1 MNLRIWRKMTMND
14 FAEFMKM
21 MNEDPDKFNEM
32 RETVTSDKVR
42 DVMAKADEM
51 DKTLIAANLN
61 IFLKKKKSNENLIKS
76 IASMVMFRTIFA
88 HIMPEDAP
96 NPEKT
101 LEQAKKLGVAIDNV
115 ITALQT
121 YAKEY
126 EEFNNITDSDI
137 SKMEE
142 YKQQLDDGQE

>member
-14 FAEFMKM
+14 FTEFMKM
-21 MNEDPDKFNEM
+21 MKDDPDKFNEM

-42 DVMAKADEM
+42 DVMAKADGM
-51 DKTLIAANLN
+51 DKTLIAANLK

-76 IASMVMFRTIFA
+76 VASMVTLHEIFA
-88 HIMPEDAP
+88 YITSEDAP

-126 EEFNNITDSDI
+126 EEFNNVTNSDI

>member
-1 MNLRIWRKMTMND
+1 
-14 FAEFMKM
+14 
-21 MNEDPDKFNEM
+21 M
-32 RETVTSDKVR
+32 REKVTSDKVR
-42 DVMAKADEM
+42 DVMVKADEM

-61 IFLKKKKSNENLIKS
+61 IFLKKKKSNENLINS
-76 IASMVMFRTIFA
+76 VASMVMFHKMFA

-96 NPEKT
+96 NPERT
-101 LEQAKKLGVAIDNV
+101 LEQAKRLGVAIDNV

-126 EEFNNITDSDI
+126 EEFNNATDSDI

-142 YKQQLDDGQE
+142 YKHQLDDGQE

>member
-1 MNLRIWRKMTMND
+1 MND

-21 MNEDPDKFNEM
+21 MNEDPEKFNEM
-32 RETVTSDKVR
+32 QDKVTSDKVR
-42 DVMAKADEM
+42 DAMAKADEM
-51 DKTLIAANLN
+51 DKTLITANLN
-61 IFLKKKKSNENLIKS
+61 IFLKKKKSNEHLIES
-76 IASMVMFRTIFA
+76 ISSMVMLHKIFA

-101 LEQAKKLGVAIDNV
+101 LKQAKKLGVAIDNV

-126 EEFNNITDSDI
+126 EEFNNATDSDI

-142 YKQQLDDGQE
+142 YKQHLDDGQE

>member
-1 MNLRIWRKMTMND
+1 MND

-21 MNEDPDKFNEM
+21 MKDDPDKFNEM

-76 IASMVMFRTIFA
+76 IASMVMLHTIFA
-88 HIMPEDAP
+88 HVMPDDAP
-96 NPEKT
+96 NPERT

>member
-1 MNLRIWRKMTMND
+1 
-14 FAEFMKM
+14 
-21 MNEDPDKFNEM
+21 MNEDPEKFKEM
-32 RETVTSDKVR
+32 RESVTGDEVR
-42 DVMAKADEM
+42 EVMAKADEM

-61 IFLKKKKSNENLIKS
+61 IFLKKKKSNKNLINS
-76 IASMVMFRTIFA
+76 VASMVMFHKMFA
-88 HIMPEDAP
+88 HIMPDDSP

-101 LEQAKKLGVAIDNV
+101 LEQAKRLGVAIDNV

-126 EEFNNITDSDI
+126 EEFNNVTNSDI

-142 YKQQLDDGQE
+142 FKNQLGDGQE